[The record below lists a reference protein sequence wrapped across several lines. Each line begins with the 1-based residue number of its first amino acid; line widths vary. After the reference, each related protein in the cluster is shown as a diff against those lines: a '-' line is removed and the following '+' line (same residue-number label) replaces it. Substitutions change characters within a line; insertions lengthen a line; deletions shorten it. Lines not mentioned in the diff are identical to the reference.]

1 MRKRQ
6 QLRQAFAQ
14 AEEEAGE
21 RREGGTEAGQRK
33 DNDKDAKMEKGGKSI
48 NAQEF
53 SENVRCVKAS
63 RRK

>member
-53 SENVRCVKAS
+53 SESVRCVKAS

>member
-21 RREGGTEAGQRK
+21 RRERGTEERQRK
-33 DNDKDAKMEKGGKSI
+33 DNDRDVKMEKGGKSI

-53 SENVRCVKAS
+53 SESVRCVKAS

>member
-21 RREGGTEAGQRK
+21 RREEGTEAGQRK

-53 SENVRCVKAS
+53 SESVRCVKAS